1 MTLRI
6 AWRSIAERNTMKVSR
21 VAEMRAMDKAAID
34 QYSLAEELLMEN
46 AGHAAYTVLAQEIGI
61 PQKTFLV
68 LCGLGNNGGDGCVV
82 ARKIHSGGGA
92 VQVYILG
99 DTSAYKGAAKLHLDR
114 LSRLP
119 VPIQQLTD
127 VNVFRPEVARCDGL
141 IDAIFGTGLTREVT
155 GLHGAVIDLLNAH
168 HTPVLSL
175 DITSG
180 VHGDTGQIMGT
191 AVRAEYTVT
200 FGLPKLG
207 NLLFPGYELGGKLYV
222 SHLSFPPALYNAET
236 LQIALNHP
244 ALLPARNPQ
253 GHKGTF
259 GDVLFIAGAAS
270 YFGAPVLSARSF
282 LKAGGGHARLAAP
295 ASMVPFLATL
305 GSEIVFV
312 PQQETPACS
321 IALGNAPDLLRLAAR
336 MDMAVLGPGLSLQ
349 EETQQLARELTRDL
363 PIPLLLDGDGLTAL
377 STARDILTHRQAPTI
392 LTPHLGEMAR
402 LTALPVQ
409 DIEAN
414 KIDVLQRTARELRAI
429 IVLKGAHS
437 LIGYPEGQVFINLSG
452 NSGMATP
459 GSGDVLTG
467 TIAAMFCLGLALPEA
482 VCKGVFIHGL
492 AGDLAAG
499 ETGEDGITARDI
511 MDSLPAAV
519 RHDRTGLPAG
529 LRDRYAGARVV

>member
-1 MTLRI
+1 
-6 AWRSIAERNTMKVSR
+6 MKVSR

-68 LCGLGNNGGDGCVV
+68 LCGLGNNGGDGFVV

-175 DITSG
+175 DIPSG

-222 SHLSFPPALYNAET
+222 SHLSFPPALYNAFAE
-236 LQIALNHP
+236 
-244 ALLPARNPQ
+244 R
-253 GHKGTF
+253 K
-259 GDVLFIAGAAS
+259 
-270 YFGAPVLSARSF
+270 
-282 LKAGGGHARLAAP
+282 
-295 ASMVPFLATL
+295 
-305 GSEIVFV
+305 
-312 PQQETPACS
+312 PACPFTP
-321 IALGNAPDLLRLAAR
+321 LYH
-336 MDMAVLGPGLSLQ
+336 
-349 EETQQLARELTRDL
+349 TR
-363 PIPLLLDGDGLTAL
+363 
-377 STARDILTHRQAPTI
+377 RDQT
-392 LTPHLGEMAR
+392 
-402 LTALPVQ
+402 
-409 DIEAN
+409 
-414 KIDVLQRTARELRAI
+414 
-429 IVLKGAHS
+429 
-437 LIGYPEGQVFINLSG
+437 
-452 NSGMATP
+452 
-459 GSGDVLTG
+459 
-467 TIAAMFCLGLALPEA
+467 
-482 VCKGVFIHGL
+482 
-492 AGDLAAG
+492 
-499 ETGEDGITARDI
+499 
-511 MDSLPAAV
+511 
-519 RHDRTGLPAG
+519 
-529 LRDRYAGARVV
+529 